1 MRLTELSLEKYGGCA
16 SRELTIPETAGLTV
30 VYGANEAGKST
41 CLDAIS
47 DFLFSI
53 PKNTQRGSLF
63 GYDGMRIGATMMM
76 ADGSAVTLKRRKG
89 NGKTLA
95 DLSGTA
101 LDDTVLAPVLGAI
114 TRERFETLFG
124 LNHETLRNGGERL
137 LHADGDIGRLIV
149 EAGGGLRTLVSR
161 LEGIDGEADK
171 LFDTRRSVNRVFYQ
185 QLTAFEAA
193 EKAARGAQLTRETFE
208 QTRKAALA
216 AAETLE
222 GLRNE
227 RRDIG
232 AAASRLERVLRVAP
246 HLRQLASLIQDLVSY
261 DDVAPFPNDFAQRTR
276 TALDHRSGAEKRLEG
291 AIERRDRLK
300 ARLDALVVNPSLKAS
315 EQRVRD
321 LAERAIHVSKARS
334 DRANRQREIDDG
346 EAQLA
351 ALRRMLGLPA
361 DADLAPLIP
370 DQSALNLVRLLADEM
385 VERRPTLIS
394 ARTRLDELADS
405 IAAIDGRL
413 EAAQLAGHNAPPE
426 ALSSA
431 FASLAAQKSAH
442 QARQQALDTDSATLS
457 GRLKALG
464 FDTIDALA
472 TLPCPSVDDIRSE
485 QAARETLT
493 SQIEEQAKLKRQA
506 ERETLAGEA
515 EIAALQGSGTI
526 ASDASL
532 AEARALRADVWRP
545 LKTAYVSGQLP
556 DDATTRLSVAD
567 GLETAIVSADEL
579 ADRRATEAERA
590 ASLAFALRRVAEASE
605 AVKAAEAERDALVGQ
620 KERRIAEWGKSF
632 PQVLVKHPE
641 LASLLQFGQA
651 RQLVLDDAERLR
663 NAANALVLEE
673 AQLAPTLELLER
685 IEQSR
690 KLDAT
695 LSFAARVGAVQNT
708 MSRHE
713 QAHADY
719 VRDMRDREDFARQH
733 KLVEAEV
740 QRLTDAQAAWDLA
753 WPAATGAL
761 GLKPDISPTDANSA
775 VTEWVGARGVLSAIG
790 QARQRLKRMDEDEAN
805 LQADVRSLA
814 TELAIEIG
822 EDCVVAAQ
830 MLLAR
835 FSDNATAQTQYDGV
849 LPDFE
854 EAKLEAEQALEALGT
869 AWEELARLAA
879 SAKLDGSDD
888 GALLD
893 AASRCEARMA
903 LCEEIALAER
913 TATDV
918 GDKLDLAVLR
928 AEWDERDLDQVRAD
942 LIEQTSRAA
951 EIESEIEAAI
961 LAEKAAKDDLA
972 AYLSQSE
979 VNHAVAER
987 EAAAAQMHLALE
999 RYLELSVAR
1008 ELVTS
1013 AMATIRAE
1021 QQDPLIARAGEL
1033 FSATTLGEFTG
1044 IETDIDDKGHPVV
1057 VGRRANGGIAAV
1069 ATMSDGT
1076 RDQLFLAFRLASL
1089 ENYASAT
1096 ESLPFIADD
1105 ILVHF
1110 DDERSR
1116 STLDLLAEFGKT
1128 NQVLLFTHHR
1138 SVRALAEPL
1147 AQQGVANII
1156 DLEHGSLRSDF

>member
-16 SRELTIPETAGLTV
+16 SRDLTIPETAGLTV

-41 CLDAIS
+41 CLEAIS

-63 GYDGMRIGATMMM
+63 GYDGMRIGATMLM
-76 ADGSAVTLKRRKG
+76 ADGSTVTLKRRKG

-137 LHADGDIGRLIV
+137 LHADGEIGRLIV

-193 EKAARGAQLTRETFE
+193 EKTARGAQLTRETFE
-208 QTRKAALA
+208 QTRKASLA
-216 AAETLE
+216 AEEKLGA
-222 GLRNE
+222 LRTE
-227 RRDIG
+227 RRSLG
-232 AAASRLERVLRVAP
+232 ASTSRLERVLRVAP
-246 HLRQLASLIQDLVSY
+246 HLRQLANFTLDLVGY
-261 DDVAPFPNDFAQRTR
+261 DDVASFPGDFAAKIR
-276 TALDHRSGAEKRLEG
+276 TALDQRNKAETRLEG
-291 AIERRDRLK
+291 AVERRDRLK
-300 ARLDALVVNPSLKAS
+300 ARLDALVVNPGLKAA

-334 DRANRQREIDDG
+334 DRANRQREIDEG

-370 DQSALNLVRLLADEM
+370 DQSALNLVRSAAEEM
-385 VERRPTLIS
+385 VERRPSLAS
-394 ARTRLDELADS
+394 ARKRLGELVASLAVIDDRLD
-405 IAAIDGRL
+405 AAR
-413 EAAQLAGHNAPPE
+413 LAGHNAPPE
-426 ALSSA
+426 ASSSA

-457 GRLKALG
+457 GRLNALG

-485 QAARETLT
+485 QAAREALT
-493 SQIEEQAKLKRQA
+493 SQIEDQAKLKRQA
-506 ERETLAGEA
+506 EREISAGEA
-515 EIAALQGSGTI
+515 EIGSLQASGTI

-532 AEARALRADVWRP
+532 AEARTLRADAWRP
-545 LKTAYVSGQLP
+545 IKSAYVAGQLP
-556 DDATTRLSVAD
+556 DDATARLAVAD

-579 ADRRATEAERA
+579 ADRRAAEAERA
-590 ASLAFALRRVAEASE
+590 ASLALALRRVAEARA
-605 AVKAAEAERDALVGQ
+605 AVTAAEAETAALVAQG
-620 KERRIAEWGKSF
+620 EVRIAQWGNSF

-641 LASLLQFGQA
+641 PASLLQFGQA
-651 RQLVLDDAERLR
+651 RQLVLDESERLR
-663 NAANALVLEE
+663 TSANALALEE
-673 AQLAPTLELLER
+673 AQLAPAAELLER

-690 KLDAT
+690 KLDTT
-695 LSFAARVGAVQNT
+695 LSFAARVSAVQNAI
-708 MSRHE
+708 SRHE
-713 QAHADY
+713 QAHAEY
-719 VRDMRDREDFARQH
+719 ARETRDRENLARQH

-740 QRLTDAQAAWDLA
+740 QELSDAQAAWDAA

-761 GLKPDISPTDANSA
+761 GLKPDISPTDAISA
-775 VTEWVGARGVLSAIG
+775 VTEWFGARGELSAIG
-790 QARQRLKRMDEDEAN
+790 QARQRLKRMDDDETS
-805 LQADVRSLA
+805 LTKDVRSLA

-835 FSDNATAQTQYDGV
+835 FTDNATAQTQYDGL

-854 EAKLEAEQALEALGT
+854 EAKVEADQAQEALGT
-869 AWEELARLAA
+869 AREELATLAA
-879 SAKLDGSDD
+879 SAKLDGGDD

-903 LCEEIALAER
+903 LCDEIALAER

-918 GDKLDLAVLR
+918 GDKLDLAALR
-928 AEWDERDLDQVRAD
+928 TEWDERDLDEVRAE
-942 LIEQTSRAA
+942 LTEQASRAT

-961 LAEKAAKDDLA
+961 LTQKAAQDDLA

-999 RYLELSVAR
+999 RYLELSVAG
-1008 ELVTS
+1008 ELVTA

-1021 QQDPLIARAGEL
+1021 QQDPLISRAGEL
-1033 FSATTLGEFTG
+1033 FTATTFGEFTG
-1044 IETDIDDKGHPVV
+1044 IETDIDDKGHPIV

-1089 ENYASAT
+1089 ENYAGAT
-1096 ESLPFIADD
+1096 EPLPFIADD

-1116 STLDLLAEFGKT
+1116 STLNLLAEFGKT

-1138 SVRALAEPL
+1138 SVRALAAPL
-1147 AQQGVANII
+1147 VQQGLANII
-1156 DLEHGSLRSDF
+1156 DLDRAA

>member
-1 MRLTELSLEKYGGCA
+1 MRLTDLSLENYGGCA
-16 SRELTIPETAGLTV
+16 SRQLTIPETAGLTV

-41 CLDAIS
+41 CLEAIS

-63 GYDGMRIGATMMM
+63 GYDGMRVGASMLM
-76 ADGSAVTLKRRKG
+76 ADGSTLTLKRRKG
-89 NGKTLA
+89 NGKTLT
-95 DLSGTA
+95 DLLSGTA

-171 LFDTRRSVNRVFYQ
+171 LFDTRRSANRVFYQ

-193 EKAARGAQLTRETFE
+193 EKRARGAQLTRETFE
-208 QTRKAALA
+208 QTRKASLA
-216 AAETLE
+216 AAEKLE
-222 GLRNE
+222 ALRIE
-227 RRDIG
+227 RRSLG
-232 AAASRLERVLRVAP
+232 ASTSRLERVLRVAP
-246 HLRQLASLIQDLVSY
+246 HLRQLAGLTQDLIGY
-261 DDVAPFPNDFAQRTR
+261 DDVASFPGDFAVKMR
-276 TALDHRSGAEKRLEG
+276 TALDQRNKTETRLEG

-300 ARLDALVVNPSLKAS
+300 ARLDALVVNPGLKAA

-334 DRANRQREIDDG
+334 DRSNRQREIDEG

-370 DQSALNLVRLLADEM
+370 DQSALNLVRSAADEM
-385 VERRPTLIS
+385 VERRPSLAS
-394 ARTRLDELADS
+394 ARKRLGELAAS
-405 IAAIDGRL
+405 LAAIDDRL
-413 EAAQLAGHNAPPE
+413 EAARLAGHDAPPE
-426 ALSSA
+426 ASSSA

-442 QARQQALDTDSATLS
+442 QARQQALDTDSATLT
-457 GRLKALG
+457 GWLQALG

-485 QAARETLT
+485 QAARESLTL
-493 SQIEEQAKLKRQA
+493 QIEDQAKLKRQA
-506 ERETLAGEA
+506 EREISAGEA
-515 EIAALQGSGTI
+515 EIGALQASGTI

-532 AEARALRADVWRP
+532 AEARTLRADAWRP
-545 LKTAYVSGQLP
+545 IKSAYVAGHLP
-556 DDATTRLSVAD
+556 DDTTARLAAAD

-579 ADRRATEAERA
+579 ADRRAEEAERA
-590 ASLAFALRRVAEASE
+590 ASLALALRCVAEART
-605 AVKAAEAERDALVGQ
+605 AVTAAEAETAALAAQTEV
-620 KERRIAEWGKSF
+620 RIAQWGNSF

-641 LASLLQFGQA
+641 LASLLQFCQA
-651 RQLVLDDAERLR
+651 RQLVLNESERLR
-663 NAANALVLEE
+663 NSAHALALEE
-673 AQLAPTLELLER
+673 AQLAPAVELLER
-685 IEQSR
+685 VEQSR
-690 KLDAT
+690 KLDTT
-695 LSFAARVGAVQNT
+695 LSFAARVSAAQNAI
-708 MSRHE
+708 SRHE
-713 QAHADY
+713 QAHAEC
-719 VRDMRDREDFARQH
+719 VRDTRDREDLARQH
-733 KLVEAEV
+733 QLVEAEV
-740 QRLTDAQAAWDLA
+740 QQLSDAQAAWDAA

-761 GLKPDISPTDANSA
+761 GLKPDISPADAISA

-790 QARQRLKRMDEDEAN
+790 QTRQRLKRMEEDETKLTN
-805 LQADVRSLA
+805 DVRSLA
-814 TELAIEIG
+814 TELAIEFG

-830 MLLAR
+830 MLLGR
-835 FSDNATAQTQYDGV
+835 FTDNATAQTQYDGI

-854 EAKLEAEQALEALGT
+854 EAKVEADQAQEALGN
-869 AWEELARLAA
+869 AREEVVRLATTV
-879 SAKLDGSDD
+879 KLDAGDD
-888 GALLD
+888 VALLD

-903 LCEEIALAER
+903 LCDEIALAER

-918 GDKLDLAVLR
+918 GDKQDLAALR
-928 AEWDERDLDQVRAD
+928 AEWDERDLDEVRAE
-942 LIEQTSRAA
+942 LTEQTSRAT

-972 AYLSQSE
+972 TYLSQSE

-1033 FSATTLGEFTG
+1033 FTATTLGEFTG
-1044 IETDIDDKGHPVV
+1044 IETDIDDKGHPIV
-1057 VGRRANGGIAAV
+1057 VGRRANCGIAAV

-1096 ESLPFIADD
+1096 EPLPFIADD

-1116 STLDLLAEFGKT
+1116 STLDLLAEFCKT

-1147 AQQGVANII
+1147 VEQGLANIV
-1156 DLEHGSLRSDF
+1156 DLDRPS

>member
-1 MRLTELSLEKYGGCA
+1 MRLTELSVEKYGGCA
-16 SRELTIPETAGLTV
+16 SRELAIPETAGLTV

-41 CLDAIS
+41 CLEAIS

-63 GYDGMRIGATMMM
+63 GYDGMRIGATMLM
-76 ADGSAVTLKRRKG
+76 ADGSTVTLKRRKG

-193 EKAARGAQLTRETFE
+193 EKTARGAQLTRETFE
-208 QTRKAALA
+208 QTRKASLAGAEKLEAL
-216 AAETLE
+216 
-222 GLRNE
+222 RIE
-227 RRDIG
+227 RRTLG
-232 AAASRLERVLRVAP
+232 ASASRLERVLRVAP
-246 HLRQLASLIQDLVSY
+246 HLRQLANFTLDLVGY
-261 DDVAPFPNDFAQRTR
+261 DDVAAFPDDFAAKMR
-276 TALDHRSGAEKRLEG
+276 TALDQRNKAATRLEG
-291 AIERRDRLK
+291 AIERRNRLK
-300 ARLDALVVNPSLKAS
+300 ARLDALVVNPGLKAA

-370 DQSALNLVRLLADEM
+370 DQSALNLVRSAADEM
-385 VERRPTLIS
+385 VERRPSLAS
-394 ARTRLDELADS
+394 AKKRLGELVAS
-405 IAAIDGRL
+405 LAVIDDRL
-413 EAAQLAGHNAPPE
+413 EAVRQAGHNAPPE
-426 ALSSA
+426 ASSSA

-493 SQIEEQAKLKRQA
+493 SQIEDQAKLKRQA
-506 ERETLAGEA
+506 ERDISAGEA
-515 EIAALQGSGTI
+515 EIGSLQASGTI

-532 AEARALRADVWRP
+532 AEARTLRADAWRP
-545 LKTAYVSGQLP
+545 IKSAYVAGQLP
-556 DDATTRLSVAD
+556 DDATARLAVAD

-579 ADRRATEAERA
+579 ADRRAAEAERA
-590 ASLAFALRRVAEASE
+590 ASLALALRRVAEARA
-605 AVKAAEAERDALVGQ
+605 AVTAAEAETAALVAQG
-620 KERRIAEWGKSF
+620 EVRIAQWGNSF

-641 LASLLQFGQA
+641 LASLLQFAQA
-651 RQLVLDDAERLR
+651 RQLALDESERLR
-663 NAANALVLEE
+663 NLANALALEE
-673 AQLAPTLELLER
+673 AQLAPAVELLER

-690 KLDAT
+690 KLDTT
-695 LSFAARVGAVQNT
+695 LSFAARVSVVQNAI
-708 MSRHE
+708 SRHE
-713 QAHADY
+713 QAHAEY
-719 VRDMRDREDFARQH
+719 GRDARDREDLARQH

-740 QRLTDAQAAWDLA
+740 QQLSDAQAAWDAA

-761 GLKPDISPTDANSA
+761 GLKPDISPADANSA

-790 QARQRLKRMDEDEAN
+790 QARQRLKRMDEDETSLAT
-805 LQADVRSLA
+805 DVRSLA

-835 FSDNATAQTQYDGV
+835 FTDNATAQTQYDGV

-854 EAKLEAEQALEALGT
+854 EAKVEADQAEEALGT
-869 AWEELARLAA
+869 ARGELATLAV
-879 SAKLDGSDD
+879 SAKLDGGDD

-893 AASRCEARMA
+893 AASRCEARMR
-903 LCEEIALAER
+903 LCNEIALAER

-918 GDKLDLAVLR
+918 GDKLDLATLR
-928 AEWDERDLDQVRAD
+928 AEWDERDLDEVRAE
-942 LIEQTSRAA
+942 LSEQTSRAS

-1033 FSATTLGEFTG
+1033 FTATTLGEFAG

-1096 ESLPFIADD
+1096 EPLPFIADD

-1147 AQQGVANII
+1147 AQRGLANII
-1156 DLEHGSLRSDF
+1156 DLERAA

>member
-41 CLDAIS
+41 CLEAIS

-63 GYDGMRIGATMMM
+63 GYDGMRIGASMLMS
-76 ADGSAVTLKRRKG
+76 DGSTLTLKRRKG

-95 DLSGTA
+95 DQSGTA

-208 QTRKAALA
+208 QTRKASLA
-216 AAETLE
+216 AAEKLE
-222 GLRNE
+222 ALRIE
-227 RRDIG
+227 RRSLG
-232 AAASRLERVLRVAP
+232 ASTSRLERVLRVAP
-246 HLRQLASLIQDLVSY
+246 HLRQLAGLTQDLVGY
-261 DDVAPFPNDFAQRTR
+261 DDVASFPDDFAAKMR
-276 TALDHRSGAEKRLEG
+276 TALDQRNKAETRLEA
-291 AIERRDRLK
+291 AIERRNRLK
-300 ARLDALVVNPSLKAS
+300 ARLDALVVNSGLKAA

-334 DRANRQREIDDG
+334 DRTNRQREIDDG

-361 DADLAPLIP
+361 GADLAPLIP
-370 DQSALNLVRLLADEM
+370 DQSALNLVRSAADEM
-385 VERRPTLIS
+385 VERRPGLAS
-394 ARTRLDELADS
+394 ARKRIGELAAS
-405 IAAIDGRL
+405 LAAIDDRL
-413 EAAQLAGHNAPPE
+413 KAARQAGHNAPPE
-426 ALSSA
+426 ASSSA

-442 QARQQALDTDSATLS
+442 QARQQALDTDSATLT

-485 QAARETLT
+485 QAAREALTL
-493 SQIEEQAKLKRQA
+493 QIEDQAKLRRQA
-506 ERETLAGEA
+506 EREISAGEA
-515 EIAALQGSGTI
+515 EVGSLQASGTI

-532 AEARALRADVWRP
+532 AEARTLRADAWRP
-545 LKTAYVSGQLP
+545 IKTAYVAGQLP
-556 DDATTRLSVAD
+556 DDGAARLAVAD
-567 GLETAIVSADEL
+567 GLEMAIVSADEL
-579 ADRRATEAERA
+579 ADRRAAEAERA
-590 ASLAFALRRVAEASE
+590 ASLALALRRVAEARA
-605 AVKAAEAERDALVGQ
+605 AVTAAEAETVALVAQG
-620 KERRIAEWGKSF
+620 EVRIAHWGNSF

-641 LASLLQFGQA
+641 LASLLQFAQA
-651 RQLVLDDAERLR
+651 RQLVLDESERLR
-663 NAANALVLEE
+663 NSANALALEE
-673 AQLAPTLELLER
+673 AQLAPAVELLER

-690 KLDAT
+690 KLDTT
-695 LSFAARVGAVQNT
+695 LSFAARVSAVQNAI
-708 MSRHE
+708 SRHE
-713 QAHADY
+713 QAHAEY
-719 VRDMRDREDFARQH
+719 GRDTRDREDLARQH

-740 QRLTDAQAAWDLA
+740 QQLSDAQAAWDAA

-790 QARQRLKRMDEDEAN
+790 QARQRLKRMDEDETS
-805 LQADVRSLA
+805 LTKDVRSLA
-814 TELAIEIG
+814 AELAIEIG

-835 FSDNATAQTQYDGV
+835 FTDNATAQTQYDGV

-854 EAKLEAEQALEALGT
+854 EAKVEADQAQEALGT
-869 AWEELARLAA
+869 AREELATLAA
-879 SAKLDGSDD
+879 SAKLDGGDD

-903 LCEEIALAER
+903 LCNEIALAER

-918 GDKLDLAVLR
+918 GDKLDLASLR
-928 AEWDERDLDQVRAD
+928 AEWDERDLDEVRAE
-942 LIEQTSRAA
+942 LSEQTSRAS

-1033 FSATTLGEFTG
+1033 FTATTLGEFAG

-1096 ESLPFIADD
+1096 EPLPFIADD

-1147 AQQGVANII
+1147 AQRGLANII
-1156 DLEHGSLRSDF
+1156 DLDRAA

>member
-1 MRLTELSLEKYGGCA
+1 MRLTDLSLENYGGCA
-16 SRELTIPETAGLTV
+16 SRQLTIPETVGLTV

-41 CLDAIS
+41 CLEAIS

-63 GYDGMRIGATMMM
+63 GYDGMRVGASMLM
-76 ADGSAVTLKRRKG
+76 ADGSTLTLKRRKG
-89 NGKTLA
+89 NGKTLT
-95 DLSGTA
+95 DLLSGTA

-171 LFDTRRSVNRVFYQ
+171 LFDTRRSANRVFYQ

-193 EKAARGAQLTRETFE
+193 EKRARGAQLTRETFE
-208 QTRKAALA
+208 QTRKASLA
-216 AAETLE
+216 AAEKLE
-222 GLRNE
+222 ALRIE
-227 RRDIG
+227 RRSLG
-232 AAASRLERVLRVAP
+232 ASTSRLERVLRVAP
-246 HLRQLASLIQDLVSY
+246 HLRQLAGLTQDLIGY
-261 DDVAPFPNDFAQRTR
+261 DDVASFPGDFAVKMR
-276 TALDHRSGAEKRLEG
+276 TALDQRNKTETRLEG

-300 ARLDALVVNPSLKAS
+300 ARLDALVVNPGLKAA

-334 DRANRQREIDDG
+334 DRSNRQREIDEG

-370 DQSALNLVRLLADEM
+370 DQSALNLVRSAADEM
-385 VERRPTLIS
+385 VERRPSLAS
-394 ARTRLDELADS
+394 ARKRLGELAAS
-405 IAAIDGRL
+405 LAAIDDRL
-413 EAAQLAGHNAPPE
+413 EAARLAGHDAPPE
-426 ALSSA
+426 ATSSA

-442 QARQQALDTDSATLS
+442 QARQQALDTDSATLT
-457 GRLKALG
+457 GWLQALG

-485 QAARETLT
+485 QAARESLTL
-493 SQIEEQAKLKRQA
+493 QIEDQAKLKRQA
-506 ERETLAGEA
+506 EREISAGEA
-515 EIAALQGSGTI
+515 EIGALQASGTI

-532 AEARALRADVWRP
+532 AEARTLRADAWRP
-545 LKTAYVSGQLP
+545 IKSAYVAGHLP
-556 DDATTRLSVAD
+556 DDTTARLAAAD

-579 ADRRATEAERA
+579 ADRRAEEAERA
-590 ASLAFALRRVAEASE
+590 ASLALALRCVAEART
-605 AVKAAEAERDALVGQ
+605 AVTAAEAETAALAAQTEV
-620 KERRIAEWGKSF
+620 RIAQWGNSF

-641 LASLLQFGQA
+641 LASLLQFCQA
-651 RQLVLDDAERLR
+651 RQLVLNESERLR
-663 NAANALVLEE
+663 NSAHALALEE
-673 AQLAPTLELLER
+673 AQLAPAVELLER
-685 IEQSR
+685 VEQSR
-690 KLDAT
+690 KLDTT
-695 LSFAARVGAVQNT
+695 LSFAARVSAAQNAI
-708 MSRHE
+708 SRHE
-713 QAHADY
+713 QAHAEC
-719 VRDMRDREDFARQH
+719 VRDTRDREDLARQH
-733 KLVEAEV
+733 QLVEAEV
-740 QRLTDAQAAWDLA
+740 QQLSDAQAAWDAA

-761 GLKPDISPTDANSA
+761 GLKPDISPADAISA

-790 QARQRLKRMDEDEAN
+790 QTRQRLKRMEEDETKLTN
-805 LQADVRSLA
+805 DVRSLA
-814 TELAIEIG
+814 TELAIEFG

-830 MLLAR
+830 MLLGR
-835 FSDNATAQTQYDGV
+835 FTDNATAQTQYDGI

-854 EAKLEAEQALEALGT
+854 EAKVEADQAQEALGN
-869 AWEELARLAA
+869 AREEVVRLATTV
-879 SAKLDGSDD
+879 KLDAGDD
-888 GALLD
+888 VALLD

-903 LCEEIALAER
+903 LCDEIALAER

-918 GDKLDLAVLR
+918 GDKQDLAALR
-928 AEWDERDLDQVRAD
+928 AEWDERDLDEVRAE
-942 LIEQTSRAA
+942 LAEQTSRAS

-972 AYLSQSE
+972 TYLSQSE

-1033 FSATTLGEFTG
+1033 FTATTLGEFTG
-1044 IETDIDDKGHPVV
+1044 IETDIDDKGHPIV

-1096 ESLPFIADD
+1096 EPLPFIADD

-1116 STLDLLAEFGKT
+1116 STLDLLAEFCKT

-1147 AQQGVANII
+1147 VEQGLANIV
-1156 DLEHGSLRSDF
+1156 DLDRPS

>member
-16 SRELTIPETAGLTV
+16 SRELSIPKTAGLTV

-41 CLDAIS
+41 CLEAIS

-63 GYDGMRIGATMMM
+63 GYDGMRIRASMLM
-76 ADGSAVTLKRRKG
+76 ADGSTVTLKRRKG

-161 LEGIDGEADK
+161 LEGIDSEADK

-193 EKAARGAQLTRETFE
+193 EKTARGAQLTRETFE
-208 QTRKAALA
+208 QTRKASLAMAEKLEAL
-216 AAETLE
+216 
-222 GLRNE
+222 RIE
-227 RRDIG
+227 RRSLG
-232 AAASRLERVLRVAP
+232 ASTSQLERVLRVVP
-246 HLRQLASLIQDLVSY
+246 HLRQLAGLTQNLVCY
-261 DDVAPFPNDFAQRTR
+261 EDVASFPDDFAAKMR
-276 TALDHRSGAEKRLEG
+276 TALDQRNKAEARLEG

-300 ARLDALVVNPSLKAS
+300 ARLDALVVNPDLKAA

-334 DRANRQREIDDG
+334 DRANRQREIDNG
-346 EAQLA
+346 EVQLA

-361 DADLAPLIP
+361 DTDLAPLIP
-370 DQSALNLVRLLADEM
+370 DQSALNLVRSAADEM
-385 VERRPTLIS
+385 VERRPSLAS
-394 ARTRLDELADS
+394 ARKRLAELAAS
-405 IAAIDGRL
+405 LAAIDDRL
-413 EAAQLAGHNAPPE
+413 EEARQAGHNAPPE
-426 ALSSA
+426 ASSSA

-442 QARQQALDTDSATLS
+442 QARQHALDTDNATLT

-464 FDTIDALA
+464 FDTIDVLA

-493 SQIEEQAKLKRQA
+493 SQIEDRAKLKRQA
-506 ERETLAGEA
+506 EREISTVEA
-515 EIAALQGSGTI
+515 EIDSLQASGTI

-532 AEARALRADVWRP
+532 AEARTLRADAWRP
-545 LKTAYVSGQLP
+545 IKSAYVAGHLP
-556 DDATTRLSVAD
+556 DDATARLAVAD
-567 GLETAIVSADEL
+567 DLESAIVSADQL
-579 ADRRATEAERA
+579 ADRRAAEAEQA
-590 ASLAFALRRVAEASE
+590 ASHAIALRRVADARTD
-605 AVKAAEAERDALVGQ
+605 VTVAEAEMAALVAQLEVRTGQ
-620 KERRIAEWGKSF
+620 WGNSF
-632 PQVLVKHPE
+632 PQVQAIHPE
-641 LASLLQFGQA
+641 LASLLQFAQA
-651 RQLVLDDAERLR
+651 RQLVLDEAERLR
-663 NAANALVLEE
+663 TSSNALAIDV
-673 AQLAPTLELLER
+673 AQLAPTVELLER
-685 IEQSR
+685 VERVELSR
-690 KLDAT
+690 KLDST
-695 LSFAARVGAVQNT
+695 LSFSARVSAVQNAI
-708 MSRHE
+708 SLHE
-713 QAHADY
+713 QAHAGY
-719 VRDMRDREDFARQH
+719 VRDMRDRKDFERQH

-740 QRLTDAQAAWDLA
+740 QQLSDAQAAWDAA
-753 WPAATGAL
+753 WPTAAGAL
-761 GLKPDISPTDANSA
+761 GLKPDISPTDAISA

-790 QARQRLKRMDEDEAN
+790 QTRQRLKRMDEDETN
-805 LQADVRSLA
+805 LTNDVSSLA

-830 MLLAR
+830 ILLAR
-835 FSDNATAQTQYDGV
+835 LTDNATAQTQYDGI

-854 EAKLEAEQALEALGT
+854 EAKVEADQAQEALGT
-869 AWEELARLAA
+869 TQEALTKLAA
-879 SAKLDGSDD
+879 SVKLDGSDD
-888 GALLD
+888 GVLLD
-893 AASRCEARMA
+893 TASRCEARMA
-903 LCEEIALAER
+903 LCDEIALVER

-918 GDKLDLAVLR
+918 GDKLDLTALR
-928 AEWDERDLDQVRAD
+928 AEWDERDLDEVRAE
-942 LIEQTSRAA
+942 LTEQTSRAT

-972 AYLSQSE
+972 AYLSQNE

-987 EAAAAQMHLALE
+987 EAATAQMHLALE

-1008 ELVTS
+1008 ELVTT

-1033 FSATTLGEFTG
+1033 FTATTLGEFAG

-1057 VGRRANGGIAAV
+1057 VGRRANGGTAAV
-1069 ATMSDGT
+1069 GAMSDGT

-1096 ESLPFIADD
+1096 EPLPFIADD

-1110 DDERSR
+1110 DDGRSR

-1147 AQQGVANII
+1147 VQQGLANII
-1156 DLEHGSLRSDF
+1156 DLDRAA

>member
-1 MRLTELSLEKYGGCA
+1 MRLTDLSLENYGGCA
-16 SRELTIPETAGLTV
+16 SRQLTIPETVGLTV

-41 CLDAIS
+41 CLEAIS

-63 GYDGMRIGATMMM
+63 GYDGMRVGASMLM
-76 ADGSAVTLKRRKG
+76 ADGSTLTLKRRKG
-89 NGKTLA
+89 NGKTLT
-95 DLSGTA
+95 DLLSGTA

-171 LFDTRRSVNRVFYQ
+171 LFDTRRSANRVFYQ

-193 EKAARGAQLTRETFE
+193 EKRARGAQLTRETFE
-208 QTRKAALA
+208 QTRKASLA
-216 AAETLE
+216 AAEKLE
-222 GLRNE
+222 ALRIE
-227 RRDIG
+227 RRSLG
-232 AAASRLERVLRVAP
+232 ASTSRLERVLRVAP
-246 HLRQLASLIQDLVSY
+246 HLRQLAGLTQDLIGY
-261 DDVAPFPNDFAQRTR
+261 DDVASFPGDFAVKMR
-276 TALDHRSGAEKRLEG
+276 TALDQRNKTETRLEG

-300 ARLDALVVNPSLKAS
+300 ARLDALVVNPGLKAA

-334 DRANRQREIDDG
+334 DRSNRQREIDEG

-370 DQSALNLVRLLADEM
+370 DQSALNLVRSAADEM
-385 VERRPTLIS
+385 VERRPSLAS
-394 ARTRLDELADS
+394 ARKRLGELAAS
-405 IAAIDGRL
+405 LAAIDDRL
-413 EAAQLAGHNAPPE
+413 EAARLAGHDAPPE
-426 ALSSA
+426 ASSSA

-442 QARQQALDTDSATLS
+442 QARQQALDTDSATLT
-457 GRLKALG
+457 GWLQALG

-485 QAARETLT
+485 QAARESLTL
-493 SQIEEQAKLKRQA
+493 QIEDQAKLKRQA
-506 ERETLAGEA
+506 EREISAGEA
-515 EIAALQGSGTI
+515 EIGALQASGTI

-532 AEARALRADVWRP
+532 AEARTLRADAWRP
-545 LKTAYVSGQLP
+545 IKSAYVAGHLP
-556 DDATTRLSVAD
+556 DDTTARLAAAD

-579 ADRRATEAERA
+579 ADRRAEEAERA
-590 ASLAFALRRVAEASE
+590 ASLALALRCVAEART
-605 AVKAAEAERDALVGQ
+605 AVTAAEAETAALAAQTEV
-620 KERRIAEWGKSF
+620 RIAQWGNSF

-641 LASLLQFGQA
+641 LASLLQFCQA
-651 RQLVLDDAERLR
+651 RQLVLNESERLR
-663 NAANALVLEE
+663 NSAHALALEE
-673 AQLAPTLELLER
+673 AQLAPAVELLER
-685 IEQSR
+685 VEQSR
-690 KLDAT
+690 KLDTT
-695 LSFAARVGAVQNT
+695 LSFAARVSAAQNAI
-708 MSRHE
+708 SRHE
-713 QAHADY
+713 QAHAEC
-719 VRDMRDREDFARQH
+719 VRDTRDREDLARQH
-733 KLVEAEV
+733 QLVEAEV
-740 QRLTDAQAAWDLA
+740 QQLSDAQAAWDAA

-761 GLKPDISPTDANSA
+761 GLKPDISPADAISA

-790 QARQRLKRMDEDEAN
+790 QTRQRLKRMEEDETKLTN
-805 LQADVRSLA
+805 DVRSLA
-814 TELAIEIG
+814 TELAIEFG

-830 MLLAR
+830 MLLGR
-835 FSDNATAQTQYDGV
+835 FTDNATAQTQYDGI

-854 EAKLEAEQALEALGT
+854 EAKVEADQAQEALGN
-869 AWEELARLAA
+869 AREEVVRLATTV
-879 SAKLDGSDD
+879 KLDAGDD
-888 GALLD
+888 VALLD

-903 LCEEIALAER
+903 LCDEIALAER

-918 GDKLDLAVLR
+918 GDKQDLAALR
-928 AEWDERDLDQVRAD
+928 AEWDERDLDEVRAE
-942 LIEQTSRAA
+942 LAEQTSRAS

-972 AYLSQSE
+972 TYLSQSE

-1033 FSATTLGEFTG
+1033 FTATTLGEFTG
-1044 IETDIDDKGHPVV
+1044 IETDIDDKGHPIV

-1096 ESLPFIADD
+1096 EPLPFIADD

-1116 STLDLLAEFGKT
+1116 STLDLLAEFCKT

-1147 AQQGVANII
+1147 VEQGLANIV
-1156 DLEHGSLRSDF
+1156 DLDRPS

>member
-1 MRLTELSLEKYGGCA
+1 MRLTELSLEKYGSCA
-16 SRELTIPETAGLTV
+16 SRELTIPEKAGLTV

-41 CLDAIS
+41 CLEAIS

-63 GYDGMRIGATMMM
+63 GYDGMRIGASMLM
-76 ADGSAVTLKRRKG
+76 ADGSTLTLKRRKG

-95 DLSGTA
+95 DLSGIA

-193 EKAARGAQLTRETFE
+193 EKTARGAQLTRETFE
-208 QTRKAALA
+208 QTRKASLA
-216 AAETLE
+216 AAEKLE
-222 GLRNE
+222 ALRTE
-227 RRDIG
+227 RRSLG
-232 AAASRLERVLRVAP
+232 ASTSRLERVLRVAP
-246 HLRQLASLIQDLVSY
+246 HLRQLAGLTQDLIGY
-261 DDVAPFPNDFAQRTR
+261 DDVASFPDDFPAKMR
-276 TALDHRSGAEKRLEG
+276 TALDERNGAEKRLEG
-291 AIERRDRLK
+291 AIERRNRLK
-300 ARLDALVVNPSLKAS
+300 ARLDALVVDPGLKAA

-351 ALRRMLGLPA
+351 ALRRILGLPA

-370 DQSALNLVRLLADEM
+370 DQSALNLVRSAADEM
-385 VERRPTLIS
+385 VERRPGLAS
-394 ARTRLDELADS
+394 ARKRLGELAAS
-405 IAAIDGRL
+405 LAAIDDRL
-413 EAAQLAGHNAPPE
+413 EAARLAGHDAPPE
-426 ALSSA
+426 ASSSA

-442 QARQQALDTDSATLS
+442 LARQQALDTDSATLTE
-457 GRLKALG
+457 RLKALG

-472 TLPCPSVDDIRSE
+472 NLPCPSVDDIRSE

-493 SQIEEQAKLKRQA
+493 SQIEDQAKLKRQA
-506 ERETLAGEA
+506 EREISAGET
-515 EIAALQGSGTI
+515 EIGALQASGTI

-532 AEARALRADVWRP
+532 AEARTLRADAWRP
-545 LKTAYVSGQLP
+545 IKSAYVAGQLP
-556 DDATTRLSVAD
+556 DDATARLAVAD

-579 ADRRATEAERA
+579 ADRRAAEAERA
-590 ASLAFALRRVAEASE
+590 ASLTLALRRIAEAR
-605 AVKAAEAERDALVGQ
+605 AAITAAEAETTALVAQG
-620 KERRIAEWGKSF
+620 EARIAQWGNSF
-632 PQVLVKHPE
+632 PQILGKHPE

-651 RQLVLDDAERLR
+651 RQLVLDESERLR
-663 NAANALVLEE
+663 TAANALALEE
-673 AQLAPTLELLER
+673 AQLAPAVELLER

-690 KLDAT
+690 KLDTT
-695 LSFAARVGAVQNT
+695 LSFAARVSAVQNAI
-708 MSRHE
+708 SRHE
-713 QAHADY
+713 QAHAEY
-719 VRDMRDREDFARQH
+719 ARDKRDREDLARQH
-733 KLVEAEV
+733 KLVEVEV
-740 QRLTDAQAAWDLA
+740 QKLSDAQAAWDAA

-761 GLKPDISPTDANSA
+761 GLQPDISPADANSA

-790 QARQRLKRMDEDEAN
+790 QARQRLRRMDEDEAS
-805 LQADVRSLA
+805 LAKDVRSLA

-835 FSDNATAQTQYDGV
+835 FTDNATAQTQHDGV

-854 EAKLEAEQALEALGT
+854 EAKVEADQAQEALGT
-869 AWEELARLAA
+869 VREELATLAA
-879 SAKLDGSDD
+879 SAKLDGGDD

-893 AASRCEARMA
+893 AASRCEAHMA
-903 LCEEIALAER
+903 LCNEIALAER

-918 GDKLDLAVLR
+918 GDKLDLAALR
-928 AEWDERDLDQVRAD
+928 AEWDERDLDEVRAE
-942 LIEQTSRAA
+942 LIEQTSRAS
-951 EIESEIEAAI
+951 EIESEIEAAV

-972 AYLSQSE
+972 TYLSQSE

-1033 FSATTLGEFTG
+1033 FTATTLGEFAG
-1044 IETDIDDKGHPVV
+1044 IEADIDDKGHPVV
-1057 VGRRANGGIAAV
+1057 VGRRANGGIVPV

-1096 ESLPFIADD
+1096 EPLPFIADD

-1116 STLDLLAEFGKT
+1116 STLDLLAQFGKT

-1138 SVRALAEPL
+1138 SIRALAEPL
-1147 AQQGVANII
+1147 LQQGLANIV
-1156 DLEHGSLRSDF
+1156 DLDRVA

>member
-16 SRELTIPETAGLTV
+16 SRELAIPKTAGLTV

-41 CLDAIS
+41 CLEAIS

-63 GYDGMRIGATMMM
+63 GYDGMRIGATMLM
-76 ADGSAVTLKRRKG
+76 ADGSTVTLKRRKG

-193 EKAARGAQLTRETFE
+193 EKTARGAQLTRETFE
-208 QTRKAALA
+208 QTRKASFAAGEKLGALR
-216 AAETLE
+216 T
-222 GLRNE
+222 E
-227 RRDIG
+227 RRSLG
-232 AAASRLERVLRVAP
+232 ASTSRLERVLRVAP
-246 HLRQLASLIQDLVSY
+246 HLRQLANFTLDLVGY
-261 DDVAPFPNDFAQRTR
+261 DDVASFPGDFAAKIR
-276 TALDHRSGAEKRLEG
+276 TALDQRNKAETRLEG
-291 AIERRDRLK
+291 AVERRDRLK
-300 ARLDALVVNPSLKAS
+300 ARLDALVVNPGLKAA

-334 DRANRQREIDDG
+334 DRANRQREIDEG

-370 DQSALNLVRLLADEM
+370 DQSALNLVRSAADEM
-385 VERRPTLIS
+385 VERRPSLAS
-394 ARTRLDELADS
+394 ARKRLGELVASLAVIDDRLD
-405 IAAIDGRL
+405 AAR
-413 EAAQLAGHNAPPE
+413 LAGHNAPPE
-426 ALSSA
+426 ASSSA

-493 SQIEEQAKLKRQA
+493 SQIEDQAKLKRQA
-506 ERETLAGEA
+506 EREISAGEA
-515 EIAALQGSGTI
+515 EIGALQASGTI

-532 AEARALRADVWRP
+532 AEARSLRADAWRP
-545 LKTAYVSGQLP
+545 IKTAYVAGQLP
-556 DDATTRLSVAD
+556 DDGAARLAVAD

-579 ADRRATEAERA
+579 ADRRAAEAERA
-590 ASLAFALRRVAEASE
+590 ASLALALRRVAEARA
-605 AVKAAEAERDALVGQ
+605 AVTAAEAETVALVAQG
-620 KERRIAEWGKSF
+620 EVRIAQWGNSF

-641 LASLLQFGQA
+641 LASLLQFAQA
-651 RQLVLDDAERLR
+651 RQLVLDESERLR
-663 NAANALVLEE
+663 ISANALALDE
-673 AQLAPTLELLER
+673 AQLAPAVELLER
-685 IEQSR
+685 IEQNR
-690 KLDAT
+690 KLDTT
-695 LSFAARVGAVQNT
+695 LSFAARVSAVQNAI
-708 MSRHE
+708 SRHE
-713 QAHADY
+713 QAHAEY
-719 VRDMRDREDFARQH
+719 ARDARDREELARQH

-740 QRLTDAQAAWDLA
+740 QQLSDAQAAWDAA

-761 GLKPDISPTDANSA
+761 GLKPDISPADANSA
-775 VTEWVGARGVLSAIG
+775 VTEWVGARGVLTAIG
-790 QARQRLKRMDEDEAN
+790 QARQRLKRMDDDETSLAK
-805 LQADVRSLA
+805 DVRSLA

-830 MLLAR
+830 MVLAR
-835 FSDNATAQTQYDGV
+835 FTDNATAQTQYDGV

-854 EAKLEAEQALEALGT
+854 EAKVEADQAQEALGT
-869 AWEELARLAA
+869 AREELATLAA
-879 SAKLDGSDD
+879 SAKLDGGDD

-903 LCEEIALAER
+903 LCNEIALAER

-918 GDKLDLAVLR
+918 GDKLDLATLR
-928 AEWDERDLDQVRAD
+928 AEWDERDLDEVRAE
-942 LIEQTSRAA
+942 LSEQTSRAS

-1033 FSATTLGEFTG
+1033 FTATTLGEFAG

-1096 ESLPFIADD
+1096 EPLPFIADD

-1147 AQQGVANII
+1147 AQQGLANII
-1156 DLEHGSLRSDF
+1156 YLERGS

>member
-41 CLDAIS
+41 CLEAIS

-63 GYDGMRIGATMMM
+63 GYDGMRIGATMLM
-76 ADGSAVTLKRRKG
+76 ADGSTVTLKRRKG

-193 EKAARGAQLTRETFE
+193 EKTARGAQLTRETFE
-208 QTRKAALA
+208 QTRKASLA
-216 AAETLE
+216 AAEKLE
-222 GLRNE
+222 ALRIE
-227 RRDIG
+227 RRSLG
-232 AAASRLERVLRVAP
+232 ASASRLERVLRVAP
-246 HLRQLASLIQDLVSY
+246 HLRQLANFTLDLVGY
-261 DDVAPFPNDFAQRTR
+261 DDVAAFPDDFAARMR
-276 TALDHRSGAEKRLEG
+276 TALNQRGEAETRLEG
-291 AIERRDRLK
+291 AIERRNRLK
-300 ARLDALVVNPSLKAS
+300 ARLDALVVNPGLKAA

-370 DQSALNLVRLLADEM
+370 DQSALNLVRSAADEM
-385 VERRPTLIS
+385 VERSPGLTS
-394 ARTRLDELADS
+394 ARKRLGELAAS
-405 IAAIDGRL
+405 LAAIDDRL
-413 EAAQLAGHNAPPE
+413 EAARQAGHNAPPE
-426 ALSSA
+426 ASSSA

-442 QARQQALDTDSATLS
+442 QARQQALDADSATLA

-472 TLPCPSVDDIRSE
+472 TLPCPSVDDIRNE
-485 QAARETLT
+485 QAAREALT
-493 SQIEEQAKLKRQA
+493 SQIEDLAKLKRQA
-506 ERETLAGEA
+506 ERDISAGEA
-515 EIAALQGSGTI
+515 EIGALQASGTI
-526 ASDASL
+526 ASDTSL
-532 AEARALRADVWRP
+532 AEARSLRADAWRP
-545 LKTAYVSGQLP
+545 IKTAYVAGQLP
-556 DDATTRLSVAD
+556 DDATARLAVAD

-579 ADRRATEAERA
+579 ADRRAAEAERA
-590 ASLAFALRRVAEASE
+590 ASLALALRRVAEAR
-605 AVKAAEAERDALVGQ
+605 AVVTAAEAETAALVAQG
-620 KERRIAEWGKSF
+620 EVRIAQWGNSF

-641 LASLLQFGQA
+641 LASLLQFAQA
-651 RQLVLDDAERLR
+651 RQLVLDELERLR
-663 NAANALVLEE
+663 ISANALALDE
-673 AQLAPTLELLER
+673 AQLAPAVELLER
-685 IEQSR
+685 IEQNR
-690 KLDAT
+690 KLDTT
-695 LSFAARVGAVQNT
+695 LSFAARVSAVQNAI
-708 MSRHE
+708 SRHE
-713 QAHADY
+713 QAHAEY
-719 VRDMRDREDFARQH
+719 GRDTRDREDLARQH

-740 QRLTDAQAAWDLA
+740 QQLSGAQSAWDAA
-753 WPAATGAL
+753 WPAATVAL
-761 GLKPDISPTDANSA
+761 GLKPDISPADANSA
-775 VTEWVGARGVLSAIG
+775 VTEWVGARGVLTAIG
-790 QARQRLKRMDEDEAN
+790 QARQRLKRMDDDETSLAK
-805 LQADVRSLA
+805 DVRSLA

-830 MLLAR
+830 MVLAR
-835 FSDNATAQTQYDGV
+835 FTDNATAQTQYDGV

-854 EAKLEAEQALEALGT
+854 EAKVEADQAQEALGT
-869 AWEELARLAA
+869 AREELATLAA
-879 SAKLDGSDD
+879 SAKLDGGDD

-903 LCEEIALAER
+903 LCNEIALAER

-918 GDKLDLAVLR
+918 GDKLDLATLR
-928 AEWDERDLDQVRAD
+928 AEWDERDLDEVRAE
-942 LIEQTSRAA
+942 LSEQTSRAS

-1033 FSATTLGEFTG
+1033 FTATTLGEFAG

-1089 ENYASAT
+1089 QNYAGAT
-1096 ESLPFIADD
+1096 EPLPFVADD

-1147 AQQGVANII
+1147 VLQGLANII
-1156 DLEHGSLRSDF
+1156 DLDRPR

>member
-1 MRLTELSLEKYGGCA
+1 MRLTELGLEKYGGFA

-41 CLDAIS
+41 CLEAIS

-63 GYDGMRIGATMMM
+63 GYDGMRVGASMLM
-76 ADGSAVTLKRRKG
+76 ADGSTLTLKRRKG

-101 LDDTVLAPVLGAI
+101 LDDTALAPVLGAI

-161 LEGIDGEADK
+161 LEGINGEADK

-193 EKAARGAQLTRETFE
+193 EKRARGAQLTRETFE
-208 QTRKAALA
+208 QTRKASLA
-216 AAETLE
+216 AGGKLE
-222 GLRNE
+222 ALRTE
-227 RRDIG
+227 RRSLG
-232 AAASRLERVLRVAP
+232 ASTSRLERVLRVAP
-246 HLRQLASLIQDLVSY
+246 HLRQLANLILDLVGY
-261 DDVAPFPNDFAQRTR
+261 DDVAPFPDDFAVRMRTGLDQRN
-276 TALDHRSGAEKRLEG
+276 GAEKRLEG
-291 AIERRDRLK
+291 AIERRNRLK
-300 ARLDALVVNPSLKAS
+300 ARLDALVVNAGLKAS

-361 DADLAPLIP
+361 DANLAQLIP
-370 DQSALNLVRLLADEM
+370 DQSALNLVRSLADEM
-385 VERRPTLIS
+385 MERRPSLAS
-394 ARTRLDELADS
+394 ARTRLGEIADS
-405 IAAIDGRL
+405 LAEIDDRLKAAR
-413 EAAQLAGHNAPPE
+413 LAGHDSLPE
-426 ALSSA
+426 ASSST
-431 FASLAAQKSAH
+431 FASLAAQKLAH
-442 QARQQALDTDSATLS
+442 QARQKSLDTDSATLT

-472 TLPCPSVDDIRSE
+472 TLPSPGVDDIRSE

-493 SQIEEQAKLKRQA
+493 SQIEDQAKLKRKA
-506 ERETLAGEA
+506 EREISAGEA
-515 EIAALQGSGTI
+515 EIGALQASGTI
-526 ASDASL
+526 ASDVSL
-532 AEARALRADVWRP
+532 AEARTLRANAWRP
-545 LKTAYVSGQLP
+545 IKSAYVAGQLP
-556 DDATTRLSVAD
+556 DDGTARLAVAD
-567 GLETAIVSADEL
+567 GLETAILSADAL
-579 ADRRATEAERA
+579 ADRRAAEAERA
-590 ASLAFALRRVAEASE
+590 ASLALTLRRVAEART
-605 AVKAAEAERDALVGQ
+605 AVKTAEEEAAALVAQ
-620 KERRIAEWGKSF
+620 TEVRIAQWRNSF
-632 PQVLVKHPE
+632 PQVLIKHPE

-651 RQLVLDDAERLR
+651 RQLVLDESERLR
-663 NAANALVLEE
+663 ISANALALEE
-673 AQLAPTLELLER
+673 AQLAPTVELLER

-690 KLDAT
+690 KLDTT
-695 LSFAARVGAVQNT
+695 LSFAARVSAVQNAI
-708 MSRHE
+708 SRHE
-713 QAHADY
+713 QAHAEY
-719 VRDMRDREDFARQH
+719 TRDTRDRLDSERQH

-740 QRLTDAQAAWDLA
+740 ERLSDAQGAWDTA

-761 GLKPDISPTDANSA
+761 GLKPDISPVDANSA

-790 QARQRLKRMDEDEAN
+790 QARQRLKRMDEDEAS
-805 LQADVRSLA
+805 LAKDVRSLA

-835 FSDNATAQTQYDGV
+835 FTDNATAQTQYDGV

-854 EAKLEAEQALEALGT
+854 EAKVEADQAEEALGT
-869 AWEELARLAA
+869 AREELATLAA
-879 SAKLDGSDD
+879 SAKLDGGDD

-903 LCEEIALAER
+903 LCDEIALAER

-918 GDKLDLAVLR
+918 GDKLDLAALR
-928 AEWDERDLDQVRAD
+928 AEWDERDLDEVRAE
-942 LIEQTSRAA
+942 LTEQTSRAA

-961 LAEKAAKDDLA
+961 LAEKAGKDNLA

-1033 FSATTLGEFTG
+1033 FRATTLGEFAG

-1089 ENYASAT
+1089 ENYAGAT
-1096 ESLPFIADD
+1096 EPLPFIADD

-1116 STLDLLAEFGKT
+1116 STLELLAEFGKI

-1147 AQQGVANII
+1147 VAAQLANII
-1156 DLEHGSLRSDF
+1156 DLDRVA

>member
-41 CLDAIS
+41 CLEAIS

-63 GYDGMRIGATMMM
+63 GYDGMRIGASMLM
-76 ADGSAVTLKRRKG
+76 ADGSTLALKRRKG

-161 LEGIDGEADK
+161 LEVIDGEADK
-171 LFDTRRSVNRVFYQ
+171 LFDTRRSANRVFYQ

-193 EKAARGAQLTRETFE
+193 EKTARGAQLTRETFE
-208 QTRKAALA
+208 QTRKASLA
-216 AAETLE
+216 AAEKLE
-222 GLRNE
+222 ALRIE
-227 RRDIG
+227 RRSLG
-232 AAASRLERVLRVAP
+232 ASTSRLERVLRVAP
-246 HLRQLASLIQDLVSY
+246 HLRQLAGLAQDLIGY
-261 DDVAPFPNDFAQRTR
+261 DDVASFPRDFAVKMR
-276 TALDHRSGAEKRLEG
+276 TALDQRNRTETRLEG

-300 ARLDALVVNPSLKAS
+300 ARLDALVVNPSLKAA

-334 DRANRQREIDDG
+334 DRANRQREIDEG

-370 DQSALNLVRLLADEM
+370 DQSALNLVRSAADEM
-385 VERRPTLIS
+385 VERRPSLTS
-394 ARTRLDELADS
+394 ARKRLGELAAS
-405 IAAIDGRL
+405 LAAIDDRL
-413 EAAQLAGHNAPPE
+413 EAARLAGHDAPPE
-426 ALSSA
+426 ASSSA

-442 QARQQALDTDSATLS
+442 QARQQALDTDSATLT
-457 GRLKALG
+457 GRLQALG

-485 QAARETLT
+485 QAARESLIL
-493 SQIEEQAKLKRQA
+493 QIEDQAKLKRQA
-506 ERETLAGEA
+506 EREISAGEA
-515 EIAALQGSGTI
+515 EIGALQASGTI

-532 AEARALRADVWRP
+532 AEARTLRADAWRP
-545 LKTAYVSGQLP
+545 IKSAYVAGHLP
-556 DDATTRLSVAD
+556 DDTTARLAATD

-579 ADRRATEAERA
+579 ADRRAEEAERA
-590 ASLAFALRRVAEASE
+590 ASLALALRRVAEART
-605 AVKAAEAERDALVGQ
+605 AVTAAEAESAALVAQG
-620 KERRIAEWGKSF
+620 EVRIAQWGNSF

-641 LASLLQFGQA
+641 LASLLQFAQA
-651 RQLVLDDAERLR
+651 RQLVLDETDRLR
-663 NAANALVLEE
+663 DSANALALEE
-673 AQLAPTLELLER
+673 AQLAPTVELLER

-690 KLDAT
+690 KLETT
-695 LSFAARVGAVQNT
+695 LSFAARVSAAQNAI
-708 MSRHE
+708 SRHE
-713 QAHADY
+713 QAHAEY
-719 VRDMRDREDFARQH
+719 VRDTRDREDLARQH
-733 KLVEAEV
+733 QLVEAEV
-740 QRLTDAQAAWDLA
+740 QQLSDAQAAWDAA

-761 GLKPDISPTDANSA
+761 GLKPDISPADAISA

-790 QARQRLKRMDEDEAN
+790 QTRQRLKRMEEDETKLTN
-805 LQADVRSLA
+805 DVRSLA
-814 TELAIEIG
+814 TELAIEFG

-830 MLLAR
+830 MLLGR
-835 FSDNATAQTQYDGV
+835 FTDNATAQTQYDGI

-854 EAKLEAEQALEALGT
+854 EAKVEADQAQEALGN
-869 AWEELARLAA
+869 AWEEVVRLATTV
-879 SAKLDGSDD
+879 KLDAGDD
-888 GALLD
+888 VALLD

-903 LCEEIALAER
+903 LCDEIALAER

-918 GDKLDLAVLR
+918 GDKQDLAALR
-928 AEWDERDLDQVRAD
+928 AEWDERDLDEVRAE
-942 LIEQTSRAA
+942 LAEQTSRAT

-972 AYLSQSE
+972 TYLSQSE

-1033 FSATTLGEFTG
+1033 FTATTLGEFAG
-1044 IETDIDDKGHPVV
+1044 IETDIDDKGHPIV

-1096 ESLPFIADD
+1096 EPLPFIADD

-1116 STLDLLAEFGKT
+1116 STLDLLSEFGKT

-1147 AQQGVANII
+1147 VAQGLANII
-1156 DLEHGSLRSDF
+1156 DLDGPLVNAA

>member
-16 SRELTIPETAGLTV
+16 SRELTIPEAAGLTV

-41 CLDAIS
+41 CLEAIS

-63 GYDGMRIGATMMM
+63 GYDGMRIGASMLM
-76 ADGSAVTLKRRKG
+76 ADGSTLTLKRRKG

-193 EKAARGAQLTRETFE
+193 EKTARGAQLTRETFE
-208 QTRKAALA
+208 QTRKASLA
-216 AAETLE
+216 AAEKLE
-222 GLRNE
+222 ALRIE
-227 RRDIG
+227 RRSLG
-232 AAASRLERVLRVAP
+232 ASTSRLERVLRVAP
-246 HLRQLASLIQDLVSY
+246 HLRQLAGLTQDLIGY
-261 DDVAPFPNDFAQRTR
+261 DDVASFPDDFAAKMR
-276 TALDHRSGAEKRLEG
+276 TAVDERNGAEKRLEG
-291 AIERRDRLK
+291 AIERRNRLK
-300 ARLDALVVNPSLKAS
+300 ARLDALVVNPGLKAA

-351 ALRRMLGLPA
+351 ALRRILGLPA

-370 DQSALNLVRLLADEM
+370 DQSALNLVRSAADEM
-385 VERRPTLIS
+385 VERRPGLAS
-394 ARTRLDELADS
+394 ARKRLGELAAS
-405 IAAIDGRL
+405 VAGIDDRL
-413 EAAQLAGHNAPPE
+413 EAARLAGHDVPPE
-426 ALSSA
+426 ASSSA

-442 QARQQALDTDSATLS
+442 VARQQALDTDSTTLT

-472 TLPCPSVDDIRSE
+472 NLPCPSVDDIRSE

-493 SQIEEQAKLKRQA
+493 SQIEDQAKLKRQA
-506 ERETLAGEA
+506 EREISAGEA
-515 EIAALQGSGTI
+515 EIGALQACGTI

-532 AEARALRADVWRP
+532 AEARTLRADAWRP
-545 LKTAYVSGQLP
+545 IKSAYVAGQLP
-556 DDATTRLSVAD
+556 DDATARLAVAD

-579 ADRRATEAERA
+579 ADRRAAEAERA
-590 ASLAFALRRVAEASE
+590 ASLALALRRIAEAR
-605 AVKAAEAERDALVGQ
+605 AAITAAEAETTALVAQG
-620 KERRIAEWGKSF
+620 EARIAQWGNSF
-632 PQVLVKHPE
+632 PQILSKHPE

-651 RQLVLDDAERLR
+651 RQLVLDESERLR
-663 NAANALVLEE
+663 IAANALALEE
-673 AQLAPTLELLER
+673 AQLAPAVELLER

-690 KLDAT
+690 KLDTT
-695 LSFAARVGAVQNT
+695 LSFAARVSAVQNAI
-708 MSRHE
+708 SRHE
-713 QAHADY
+713 QAYAECA
-719 VRDMRDREDFARQH
+719 RDKRDREDLARQH
-733 KLVEAEV
+733 KLVEVEL
-740 QRLTDAQAAWDLA
+740 QQLSDAQAAWDSA

-761 GLKPDISPTDANSA
+761 GLQPDISPTDAISA

-790 QARQRLKRMDEDEAN
+790 QARQRLKRMNEDETS
-805 LQADVRSLA
+805 LTKDVSSLA

-830 MLLAR
+830 ILLGR

-854 EAKLEAEQALEALGT
+854 EAKVEADQAQEALDI
-869 AWEELARLAA
+869 AREELATLAA
-879 SAKLDGSDD
+879 SAKLDGGDD
-888 GALLD
+888 GSLLD
-893 AASRCEARMA
+893 SASRCEARMR
-903 LCEEIALAER
+903 LCDEIALAKR
-913 TATDV
+913 TAMDV
-918 GDKLDLAVLR
+918 GDKLDLAALR
-928 AEWDERDLDQVRAD
+928 AEWSERDLDEVRAE
-942 LIEQTSRAA
+942 LNEHTSRDTEIEN
-951 EIESEIEAAI
+951 EIESAI
-961 LAEKAAKDDLA
+961 LAEKAAKDGLA
-972 AYLSQSE
+972 AFLSQSE

-1033 FSATTLGEFTG
+1033 FTATTLGEFTA
-1044 IETDIDDKGHPVV
+1044 IETDIDDKGHPIV

-1076 RDQLFLAFRLASL
+1076 RDQLFLAFRMASL
-1089 ENYASAT
+1089 DNYASAT
-1096 ESLPFIADD
+1096 EPLPFIADD

-1147 AQQGVANII
+1147 VRQGLANIV
-1156 DLEHGSLRSDF
+1156 DLDRVA

>member
-1 MRLTELSLEKYGGCA
+1 MRLTDLSLENYGGCA
-16 SRELTIPETAGLTV
+16 SRQLTIPETVGLTV

-41 CLDAIS
+41 CLEAIS

-63 GYDGMRIGATMMM
+63 GYDGMRVGASMLM
-76 ADGSAVTLKRRKG
+76 ADGSTLTLKRRKG
-89 NGKTLA
+89 NGKTLT
-95 DLSGTA
+95 DLLSGTA

-171 LFDTRRSVNRVFYQ
+171 LFDTRRSANRVFYQ

-193 EKAARGAQLTRETFE
+193 EKRARGAQLTRETFE
-208 QTRKAALA
+208 QTRKASLA
-216 AAETLE
+216 AAEKLE
-222 GLRNE
+222 ALRIE
-227 RRDIG
+227 RRSLG
-232 AAASRLERVLRVAP
+232 ASTSRLERVLRVAP
-246 HLRQLASLIQDLVSY
+246 HLRQLAGLTQDLIGY
-261 DDVAPFPNDFAQRTR
+261 DDVASFPGDFAVKMR
-276 TALDHRSGAEKRLEG
+276 TALDQRNKTETRLEG

-300 ARLDALVVNPSLKAS
+300 ARLDALVVNPGLKAA

-334 DRANRQREIDDG
+334 DRSNRQREIDEG

-370 DQSALNLVRLLADEM
+370 DQSALNLVRSAADEM
-385 VERRPTLIS
+385 VERRPSLAS
-394 ARTRLDELADS
+394 ARKRLGELAAS
-405 IAAIDGRL
+405 LAAIDDRL
-413 EAAQLAGHNAPPE
+413 EAARLAGHDAPPE
-426 ALSSA
+426 ATSSA

-442 QARQQALDTDSATLS
+442 QARQQALDTDSATLT
-457 GRLKALG
+457 GWLQALG

-485 QAARETLT
+485 QAARESLTL
-493 SQIEEQAKLKRQA
+493 QIEDQAKLKRQA
-506 ERETLAGEA
+506 EREISAGEA
-515 EIAALQGSGTI
+515 EIGALQASGTI

-532 AEARALRADVWRP
+532 AEARTLRADAWRP
-545 LKTAYVSGQLP
+545 IKSAYVAGHLP
-556 DDATTRLSVAD
+556 DDTTARLAAAD

-579 ADRRATEAERA
+579 ADRRAEEAERA
-590 ASLAFALRRVAEASE
+590 ASLALALRCVAEART
-605 AVKAAEAERDALVGQ
+605 AVTAAEAETAALAAQTEV
-620 KERRIAEWGKSF
+620 RIAQWGNSF

-641 LASLLQFGQA
+641 LASLLQFCQA
-651 RQLVLDDAERLR
+651 RQLVLNESERLR
-663 NAANALVLEE
+663 NSAHALALEE
-673 AQLAPTLELLER
+673 AQLAPAVELLER
-685 IEQSR
+685 VEQSR
-690 KLDAT
+690 KLDTT
-695 LSFAARVGAVQNT
+695 LSFAARVSAAQNAI
-708 MSRHE
+708 SRHE
-713 QAHADY
+713 QAHAEC
-719 VRDMRDREDFARQH
+719 VRDTRDREDLARQH
-733 KLVEAEV
+733 QLVEAEV
-740 QRLTDAQAAWDLA
+740 QQLSDAQAAWDAA

-761 GLKPDISPTDANSA
+761 GLKPDISPADAISA

-790 QARQRLKRMDEDEAN
+790 QTRQRLKRMEEDETKLTN
-805 LQADVRSLA
+805 DVRSLA
-814 TELAIEIG
+814 TELAIEFG

-830 MLLAR
+830 MLLGR
-835 FSDNATAQTQYDGV
+835 FTDNATAQTQYDGI

-854 EAKLEAEQALEALGT
+854 EAKVEADQAQEALGN
-869 AWEELARLAA
+869 AREEVVRLATTV
-879 SAKLDGSDD
+879 KLDAGDD
-888 GALLD
+888 VALLD

-903 LCEEIALAER
+903 LCDEIALAER

-918 GDKLDLAVLR
+918 GDKQDLAALR
-928 AEWDERDLDQVRAD
+928 AEWDERDLDEVRAE
-942 LIEQTSRAA
+942 LAEQTSRAS

-972 AYLSQSE
+972 TYLSQSE

-1033 FSATTLGEFTG
+1033 FTATTLGEFTG
-1044 IETDIDDKGHPVV
+1044 IETDIDDKGHPIV

-1096 ESLPFIADD
+1096 EPLPFIADD

-1147 AQQGVANII
+1147 VEQGLANIV
-1156 DLEHGSLRSDF
+1156 DLDRPS

>member
-16 SRELTIPETAGLTV
+16 SRELAIPDAAGLTV
-30 VYGANEAGKST
+30 VFGANEAGKST
-41 CLDAIS
+41 CLEAIS

-63 GYDGMRIGATMMM
+63 GYDGMRLGASMLM
-76 ADGSAVTLKRRKG
+76 ADGSTLTLKRRKG

-101 LDDTVLAPVLGAI
+101 LDDTVLAPVLGAT

-161 LEGIDGEADK
+161 LEGIDAEADK

-193 EKAARGAQLTRETFE
+193 EKTARGAQLTREIYE
-208 QTRKAALA
+208 QTRKALLA
-216 AAETLE
+216 AEEKLE
-222 GLRNE
+222 ALRTE
-227 RRDIG
+227 RRSLG
-232 AAASRLERVLRVAP
+232 ASTSRLERVLRVAP
-246 HLRQLASLIQDLVSY
+246 HLRQLANFTLDLVGY
-261 DDVAPFPNDFAQRTR
+261 DDVASFPDDFAANMR
-276 TALDHRSGAEKRLEG
+276 TALDQRNGAEKRLED
-291 AIERRDRLK
+291 ATERRNRLK
-300 ARLDALVVNPSLKAS
+300 ARLDALVVNPGLKAS

-370 DQSALNLVRLLADEM
+370 DQSALNLVRSLADEM
-385 VERRPTLIS
+385 VERRPSLAS
-394 ARTRLDELADS
+394 ARTRLGELAAS
-405 IAAIDGRL
+405 LAAIDDRL
-413 EAAQLAGHNAPPE
+413 EAARLAGHDAPPE
-426 ALSSA
+426 ASSSA

-442 QARQQALDTDSATLS
+442 QARQQALDADSATLI

-472 TLPCPSVDDIRSE
+472 TLPCPSIDDIRSE
-485 QAARETLT
+485 QAARVTLT
-493 SQIEEQAKLKRQA
+493 SQIEDQAKLKRQA
-506 ERETLAGEA
+506 EREISAGEA
-515 EIAALQGSGTI
+515 DIAALQACGTI
-526 ASDASL
+526 ASDTSL
-532 AEARALRADVWRP
+532 AEARTQRADAWRP
-545 LKTAYVSGQLP
+545 IKTAYVAGQLP
-556 DDATTRLSVAD
+556 DDGAARLSVAD
-567 GLETAIVSADEL
+567 GLETAIMSADEL
-579 ADRRATEAERA
+579 ADRRAAEAERA
-590 ASLAFALRRVAEASE
+590 ASLALALRRVAEARD
-605 AVKAAEAERDALVGQ
+605 AIKAAEAETTALVAQ
-620 KERRIAEWGKSF
+620 SEVKIAQWENSF
-632 PQVLVKHPE
+632 PRVLAQHPE

-651 RQLVLDDAERLR
+651 RQLVLDESERLR
-663 NAANALVLEE
+663 ALSNALALEE
-673 AQLAPTLELLER
+673 AQLAPTVELLER

-690 KLDAT
+690 NLDSK
-695 LSFAARVGAVQNT
+695 LSFAARVSAVQNAI
-708 MSRHE
+708 SRHE
-713 QAHADY
+713 QAHAEY
-719 VRDMRDREDFARQH
+719 TRDMRERLDIERQH

-740 QRLTDAQAAWDLA
+740 QQLSNAQGAWDAA

-790 QARQRLKRMDEDEAN
+790 QSRQRLKRMDEDEAG
-805 LQADVRSLA
+805 LTTDVRSLA
-814 TELAIEIG
+814 AVLTIEIG

-835 FSDNATAQTQYDGV
+835 FSDNATTQTQYDGV

-854 EAKLEAEQALEALGT
+854 EAKVEADQAQEALGT
-869 AWEELARLAA
+869 AREELATLAA
-879 SAKLDGSDD
+879 SAKLDVGDD
-888 GALLD
+888 AALMD
-893 AASRCEARMA
+893 AASRCEARRR
-903 LCEEIALAER
+903 LCDEIALAER

-918 GDKLDLAVLR
+918 GDKLDLTVLR
-928 AEWDERDLDQVRAD
+928 AEWDERDLDEVRAE
-942 LIEQTSRAA
+942 LNEQKSRDA
-951 EIESEIEAAI
+951 EIETEIEAAI
-961 LAEKAAKDDLA
+961 LAEKAAKDDLV

-987 EAAAAQMHLALE
+987 EAAAAQMQLALE

-1033 FSATTLGEFTG
+1033 FTATTLGEFAG

-1057 VGRRANGGIAAV
+1057 VGRRADGGVAAV

-1096 ESLPFIADD
+1096 EPLPFIADD

-1116 STLDLLAEFGKT
+1116 STLDLLAEFGKS

-1138 SVRALAEPL
+1138 SVRTLAEPL
-1147 AQQGVANII
+1147 AKQGLANII
-1156 DLEHGSLRSDF
+1156 DLDRAA

>member
-16 SRELTIPETAGLTV
+16 SRELAIPETAGLTV

-41 CLDAIS
+41 CLEAIS

-63 GYDGMRIGATMMM
+63 GYDGMRIGATMLM
-76 ADGSAVTLKRRKG
+76 ADGSTVTLKRRKG

-95 DLSGTA
+95 DPSGTA

-185 QLTAFEAA
+185 QLTAFEVA
-193 EKAARGAQLTRETFE
+193 EKTARGAQLTRETFE
-208 QTRKAALA
+208 QTRKASLA
-216 AAETLE
+216 AVEKLE
-222 GLRNE
+222 ALRSE
-227 RRDIG
+227 RRSLG
-232 AAASRLERVLRVAP
+232 ASTSRLERVLRVVP
-246 HLRQLASLIQDLVSY
+246 YLRQLANVTLDLVGY
-261 DDVAPFPNDFAQRTR
+261 DDVAAFPDDFAAKMRI
-276 TALDHRSGAEKRLEG
+276 ALDQRNKAETRLEG
-291 AIERRDRLK
+291 AIERRNRLK
-300 ARLDALVVNPSLKAS
+300 ARLDALVVNPGLKAA

-321 LAERAIHVSKARS
+321 LSERALHVSKARS

-370 DQSALNLVRLLADEM
+370 DQSALNLVRSAADEM
-385 VERRPTLIS
+385 VERRPSLAS
-394 ARTRLDELADS
+394 ARKRLGELAAS
-405 IAAIDGRL
+405 LAAIDDRL
-413 EAAQLAGHNAPPE
+413 EAARLAGHDAPPE
-426 ALSSA
+426 ASSSA

-442 QARQQALDTDSATLS
+442 QARQQALDTDSATLT

-493 SQIEEQAKLKRQA
+493 SQIEDQAKLKRQA
-506 ERETLAGEA
+506 EREISAGEA
-515 EIAALQGSGTI
+515 EIGALQASGTI

-532 AEARALRADVWRP
+532 AEARSLRADAWRP
-545 LKTAYVSGQLP
+545 IKTAYVAGQLP
-556 DDATTRLSVAD
+556 DHGAARLAVAD

-579 ADRRATEAERA
+579 ADRRAAEAERA
-590 ASLAFALRRVAEASE
+590 ASLALALRRVAEARA
-605 AVKAAEAERDALVGQ
+605 AVTAAEAETAALVAQG
-620 KERRIAEWGKSF
+620 EVRIAQWGNSF

-641 LASLLQFGQA
+641 LASLLQFAQA
-651 RQLVLDDAERLR
+651 RQLVLDESERLR
-663 NAANALVLEE
+663 NSANALALEE
-673 AQLAPTLELLER
+673 AQLAPAVELLER

-690 KLDAT
+690 KLDTT
-695 LSFAARVGAVQNT
+695 LSFAARVSAVQNAI
-708 MSRHE
+708 SRHE
-713 QAHADY
+713 QAHAEY
-719 VRDMRDREDFARQH
+719 GRDTRDREDLARQQ

-740 QRLTDAQAAWDLA
+740 QQLSDAQAAWDAA

-761 GLKPDISPTDANSA
+761 GLKPDISPADANSA
-775 VTEWVGARGVLSAIG
+775 VTEWVGARGVLTAIG
-790 QARQRLKRMDEDEAN
+790 QARQRLKRMDDDETSLAK
-805 LQADVRSLA
+805 DVRSLA

-830 MLLAR
+830 MVLAR
-835 FSDNATAQTQYDGV
+835 FTDNATAQTQYDGV

-854 EAKLEAEQALEALGT
+854 EAKVEADQAQEALGT
-869 AWEELARLAA
+869 AREELATLAA

-903 LCEEIALAER
+903 LCNEIALAER

-918 GDKLDLAVLR
+918 GDKLDLAALR
-928 AEWDERDLDQVRAD
+928 AEWNERDLDEVRAE
-942 LIEQTSRAA
+942 LSEQTSRAS

-1033 FSATTLGEFTG
+1033 FTATTLGEFAG

-1096 ESLPFIADD
+1096 EPLPFIADD

-1138 SVRALAEPL
+1138 SVRGLAEPL
-1147 AQQGVANII
+1147 AQQGLANII
-1156 DLEHGSLRSDF
+1156 DLDRVTLAG

>member
-16 SRELTIPETAGLTV
+16 SRELTIPNTAGLTV

-41 CLDAIS
+41 CLEAIS

-63 GYDGMRIGATMMM
+63 GYDGMRIGASMQM
-76 ADGSAVTLKRRKG
+76 ADGSTLTLKRRKG

-101 LDDTVLAPVLGAI
+101 LDDNVLAPVLGAI

-161 LEGIDGEADK
+161 LEGINGEADK

-193 EKAARGAQLTRETFE
+193 EKTARGAQLTRETFE
-208 QTRKAALA
+208 QTHKASLA
-216 AAETLE
+216 AGEQLE
-222 GLRNE
+222 ALRNE
-227 RRDIG
+227 RRSLG
-232 AAASRLERVLRVAP
+232 ASTSRLERVLRVAP
-246 HLRQLASLIQDLVSY
+246 HLRQLAGLTQDLVDY
-261 DDVAPFPNDFAQRTR
+261 DDVALFPDDFAAKMR
-276 TALDHRSGAEKRLEG
+276 TALDQRDRAETQLEG
-291 AIERRDRLK
+291 AIERRNRLK
-300 ARLDALVVNPSLKAS
+300 ARLEAVVVNPGLKAA

-361 DADLAPLIP
+361 YADLAPLIP
-370 DQSALNLVRLLADEM
+370 DQSALNLVRLLADDM
-385 VERRPTLIS
+385 VERRPSLAS
-394 ARTRLDELADS
+394 AKTRLGELAASLEALD
-405 IAAIDGRL
+405 DRL
-413 EAAQLAGHNAPPE
+413 EAARLAGHDAPPE
-426 ALSSA
+426 TSSSP

-442 QARQQALDTDSATLS
+442 QARQQAQETDGATLT

-464 FDTIDALA
+464 FDAIDALA
-472 TLPCPSVDDIRSE
+472 TLSCPSLDDIRSE

-493 SQIEEQAKLKRQA
+493 SQIEDQAKLKRQA
-506 ERETLAGEA
+506 MREISAGEA
-515 EIAALQGSGTI
+515 EIGALQASGII
-526 ASDASL
+526 ANDASL
-532 AEARALRADVWRP
+532 AEARALRADTWRP
-545 LKTAYVSGQLP
+545 IKSAYVAGQLP
-556 DDATTRLSVAD
+556 DDANGRLAVAD
-567 GLETAIVSADEL
+567 GLETAMVAADEL
-579 ADRRATEAERA
+579 ADRRAAEAERA
-590 ASLAFALRRVAEASE
+590 ASLALALRRVAEAGAE
-605 AVKAAEAERDALVGQ
+605 VTAAEAETAALVAQ
-620 KERRIAEWGKSF
+620 LEVRMAQWEKSV
-632 PQVLVKHPE
+632 PQVLGKHPE
-641 LASLLQFGQA
+641 LTSLLQFGQA
-651 RQLVLDDAERLR
+651 RQLALDESERLR
-663 NAANALVLEE
+663 ISANALALED
-673 AQLAPTLELLER
+673 AQLVPVVELLER
-685 IEQSR
+685 IEESR
-690 KLDAT
+690 KLDST
-695 LSFAARVGAVQNT
+695 LSFAARVSAVQNAI
-708 MSRHE
+708 SRHE
-713 QAHADY
+713 QAHSEYA
-719 VRDMRDREDFARQH
+719 RDTRDREDFARQH

-740 QRLTDAQAAWDLA
+740 QQLSDAQDAWDAAW
-753 WPAATGAL
+753 PSATGAL

-790 QARQRLKRMDEDEAN
+790 QSRQRLKRMDEDETS
-805 LQADVRSLA
+805 LTKGVRSLA
-814 TELAIEIG
+814 TELVIEIG
-822 EDCVVAAQ
+822 QDCVVAAQ

-835 FSDNATAQTQYDGV
+835 FNDNATAQTQYEGV

-854 EAKLEAEQALEALGT
+854 EAKVEADQAQEALGT
-869 AWEELARLAA
+869 VREELATLAA
-879 SAKLDGSDD
+879 SAKLDSGDD

-893 AASRCEARMA
+893 SVSRCEARMR
-903 LCEEIALAER
+903 LCDEIVLAER
-913 TATDV
+913 TTTDV
-918 GDKLDLAVLR
+918 GDKLDLDALR
-928 AEWDERDLDQVRAD
+928 AEWDERDLDEVRAE
-942 LIEQTSRAA
+942 LTEQKSRAI

-961 LAEKAAKDDLA
+961 LAEKTAKDDLA

-1033 FSATTLGEFTG
+1033 FTATTLGEFSA
-1044 IETDIDDKGHPVV
+1044 IESDIDDKGHPVV

-1096 ESLPFIADD
+1096 EPLPFIADD

-1116 STLDLLAEFGKT
+1116 ATLDLLAEFGKT

-1138 SVRALAEPL
+1138 TIRVLAEQIVARGL
-1147 AQQGVANII
+1147 ANIV
-1156 DLEHGSLRSDF
+1156 DLDHAV

>member
-1 MRLTELSLEKYGGCA
+1 MRLTELNLEKYGSCA
-16 SRELTIPETAGLTV
+16 SRELVIPHAAGLTI

-41 CLDAIS
+41 CLEAIG

-63 GYDGMRIGATMMM
+63 GYDGMRIGASMLM
-76 ADGSAVTLKRRKG
+76 ADGSTLTLKRRKG

-101 LDDTVLAPVLGAI
+101 LDDTILAPILGAI

-124 LNHETLRNGGERL
+124 LNHESLRNGGERL
-137 LHADGDIGRLIV
+137 LHADGEIGRLIV

-161 LEGIDGEADK
+161 LESIDAEADK
-171 LFDTRRSVNRVFYQ
+171 LFDTRRSANRVFYQ

-193 EKAARGAQLTRETFE
+193 EKTARVAQLTRETFE
-208 QTRKAALA
+208 QTRKASLA
-216 AAETLE
+216 AGENLE
-222 GLRNE
+222 ALRTE
-227 RRDIG
+227 RRSLG
-232 AAASRLERVLRVAP
+232 VLTSRLERVLRVAP
-246 HLRQLASLIQDLVSY
+246 HLRQLASLTQDLVGY
-261 DDVAPFPNDFAQRTR
+261 DEVASFPDDFAVRMR
-276 TALDHRSGAEKRLEG
+276 TALDQRDRAEQRLEG
-291 AIERRDRLK
+291 AIERRNRLK
-300 ARLDALVVNPSLKAS
+300 ARLDALVVNPGLKAS

-334 DRANRQREIDDG
+334 DRTNRQREIDEG

-351 ALRRMLGLPA
+351 VLRRMLGLPT

-385 VERRPTLIS
+385 VERRPSLAS
-394 ARTRLDELADS
+394 GVTRLNELAAS
-405 IAAIDGRL
+405 LAAIDDRL
-413 EAAQLAGHNAPPE
+413 NTARPAGHDAPPE
-426 ALSSA
+426 AASSA

-442 QARQQALDTDSATLS
+442 QARQQVLDTDSATLT

-493 SQIEEQAKLKRQA
+493 SQIGDQAKLKRQA
-506 ERETLAGEA
+506 ECEIAAGEA
-515 EIAALQGSGTI
+515 EIGELQASGTI
-526 ASDASL
+526 ASDTSL
-532 AEARALRADVWRP
+532 AEARTWRADAWRP
-545 LKTAYVSGQLP
+545 IKSAYVAGQLP
-556 DDATTRLSVAD
+556 DDATDRLASAD
-567 GLETAIVSADEL
+567 SLETAIVSADEL
-579 ADRRATEAERA
+579 ADRRAAEAERA
-590 ASLAFALRRVAEASE
+590 ASLAHALRRVAEAKT
-605 AVKAAEAERDALVGQ
+605 AVNAAEAEAAALVAQ
-620 KERRIAEWGKSF
+620 TEVRVAQWESSF
-632 PQVLVKHPE
+632 PQVLAKHPE

-651 RQLVLDDAERLR
+651 RQLVLDESERLR
-663 NAANALVLEE
+663 ISSNALALEE
-673 AQLAPTLELLER
+673 AQLAPTVELLER
-685 IEQSR
+685 IEKNR
-690 KLDAT
+690 KLDST
-695 LSFAARVGAVQNT
+695 LSFAARVSAVQNAI
-708 MSRHE
+708 SQHE
-713 QAHADY
+713 HAHAEY
-719 VRDMRDREDFARQH
+719 ARDTRDREDLARQH
-733 KLVEAEV
+733 KLVEAEL
-740 QRLTDAQAAWDLA
+740 QQLSDAQGAWDAA

-790 QARQRLKRMDEDEAN
+790 QSRHRLQRMDEDEAS
-805 LQADVRSLA
+805 LTTDVRSLA
-814 TELAIEIG
+814 AELAIEIG

-835 FSDNATAQTQYDGV
+835 FSDNATAQTQHDGV

-854 EAKLEAEQALEALGT
+854 EAKVEADQAQEALDT
-869 AWEELARLAA
+869 AREELARLAA
-879 SAKLDGSDD
+879 SAKLDGGDD
-888 GALLD
+888 EALLD
-893 AASRCEARMA
+893 AASRCEARMR

-918 GDKLDLAVLR
+918 GDKLDLAALR
-928 AEWDERDLDQVRAD
+928 TEWDERDLDEVRAE
-942 LIEQTSRAA
+942 LNEQKSRAA

-1033 FSATTLGEFTG
+1033 FTATTLGEFAG

-1096 ESLPFIADD
+1096 EPLPFIADD

-1147 AQQGVANII
+1147 ATKGLASII
-1156 DLEHGSLRSDF
+1156 DLESIM